1 MNKYMLLAE
10 LDFEE
15 VELEI
20 LKTGDKQTIRAAF
33 EDHITQAEASSYYM
47 VKVVAEAHTSFEVS
61 DHGDDD
67 DDL

>member
-1 MNKYMLLAE
+1 MNKYMLLADYDE
-10 LDFEE
+10 S
-15 VELEI
+15 ELEVI
-20 LKTGDKQTIRAAF
+20 LVGDKKTIREEF

-47 VKVVAEAHTSFEVS
+47 VKVVAEAHPSFEVS